1 MERLWIWLRI
11 YIQRFFSLFFLIY
24 LFLHYQ
30 GKTPYK
36 IDRSVKKRQ
45 KAIIAKHGNKNIKI
59 FCTDIPAHEI
69 IRIMVIGV

>member
-1 MERLWIWLRI
+1 MEA
-11 YIQRFFSLFFLIY
+11 S
-24 LFLHYQ
+24 
-30 GKTPYK
+30 
-36 IDRSVKKRQ
+36 KKRQ